1 MYGKPFII
9 TNEKGQKMF
18 EQMFEYCRKEREGAK
33 LKTKSIKY
41 EITRIS

>member
-1 MYGKPFII
+1 MYGKACMNTKEMF
-9 TNEKGQKMF
+9 GRMF
-18 EQMFEYCRKEREGAK
+18 EHCRKEREEVK

>member
-1 MYGKPFII
+1 MYGKACLN
-9 TNEKGQKMF
+9 TKEMF
-18 EQMFEYCRKEREGAK
+18 ERMFEHCRKEREGAK